1 MSAMHPTPDQI
12 DRYRTRSAAPDELL
26 AVDRHLAECDRCFSS
41 IRRNS
46 ADQRITLCRL
56 SADESDHLTF
66 EELERWVD
74 GKSAPVEREIIDAHT
89 QSCNAC
95 RSELADL
102 IRVRD
107 AKASAAS
114 APQTR
119 RRFLLPIAAAIA
131 AASVGTFFVIQ
142 RQPARPAQP
151 PPSMTHRSLPQP
163 LPPSPVPTLAKP
175 AVVRNLAGDS
185 SPLLGA
191 SDGKMFA
198 LIEPIGTRVID
209 PTPEFRWGA
218 LPGAQSY
225 SITIADATS
234 GAIAA
239 HGSTVRTSWRPHH
252 PLMRGRIY
260 SWQVTAQRAR
270 DAITAPRPPAPE
282 ALFEV
287 ASGKLITEIGS
298 WPGDHLTRGI
308 RFAERGFLDDGE
320 RELTLARDA
329 GDSSAGG
336 LLAQVRSW
344 RNR

>member
-1 MSAMHPTPDQI
+1 MSATHPTPDQI

-26 AVDRHLAECDRCFSS
+26 AVDSHLAECDRCYSW
-41 IRRNS
+41 IRGTS
-46 ADQRITLCRL
+46 ADQRITL
-56 SADESDHLTF
+56 SPVPSGESDHLTY

-74 GKSAPVEREIIDAHT
+74 GKSGPVERELIDAHT
-89 QSCNAC
+89 QVCDGC
-95 RSELADL
+95 RGELADL

-107 AKASAAS
+107 VQASAAS
-114 APQTR
+114 TPQTG
-119 RRFLLPIAAAIA
+119 RRFLVPIAAAIA
-131 AASVGTFFVIQ
+131 AAFVGAFFVM
-142 RQPARPAQP
+142 RREPGPPPQP
-151 PPSMTHRSLPQP
+151 PPRMPQTSVPQP

-175 AVVRNLAGDS
+175 AVVRTLAGDS
-185 SPLLGA
+185 SPLLGSA
-191 SDGKMFA
+191 DGKTFA

-209 PTPEFRWGA
+209 PALEFRWRA

-225 SITIADATS
+225 SITIADAKS

-239 HGSTVRTSWRPHH
+239 HSSTSGTSWRPPH
-252 PLMRGRIY
+252 PLTRGRIY
-260 SWQVTAQRAR
+260 SWQVKAHRAR
-270 DAITAPRPPAPE
+270 DEVTAPRPPAPE

-287 ASGKLITEIGS
+287 ASGELITEIGS

-308 RFAERGFLDDGE
+308 RFAERGFLGEAE

-329 GDSSAGG
+329 GDSSASG